1 MTLSKIV
8 ITLDENLLRE
18 VDSWVEQKLYSNRS
32 QAVQSALFNRV
43 IQLNQQ
49 RLEAEC
55 AKLNPQEERDF
66 AELDID
72 KILGGWGQY

>member
-72 KILGGWGQY
+72 KILSGWGQY